1 MTGLAGLV
9 AYQVALEFAQKVYE
23 LEVKGSLRDQITR
36 AAESVVLNIAE
47 AHPAKGADR
56 ARRFRIAASEASECR
71 GCTGIAQDPQAHQR
85 GEIRRDVE
93 SRRSDRRDALPAG
106 SAGLSPEPVCSR
118 QIPRTRRARQKA
130 ACVVGRDA
138 VFRLR
143 FRFRR
148 SGSRR
153 PVPEVR
159 RPTAG
164 CRRPRPET

>member
-71 GCTGIAQDPQAHQR
+71 GALALLK
-85 GEIRRDVE
+85 IRKRI
-93 SRRSDRRDALPAG
+93 
-106 SAGLSPEPVCSR
+106 SAEKYDEMWNLVD
-118 QIPRTRRARQKA
+118 QIGAMLYRL
-130 ACVVGRDA
+130 GRP
-138 VFRLR
+138 
-143 FRFRR
+143 
-148 SGSRR
+148 G
-153 PVPEVR
+153 
-159 RPTAG
+159 
-164 CRRPRPET
+164 